1 MGAAT
6 MERHEPLE
14 IVLASASPRRRELM
28 AKVTPSFR
36 VFPVDVDEASVAE
49 SDPVRFAIEAAALK
63 AKKGGEAF
71 PSSVVIGADTVVALN
86 LRILGKPADL
96 DSAREMLRGLSGRR
110 HRVITGIALYKKS
123 EDRLLTGYELTYVTF
138 RPLTDEMIEG
148 YLDRGEYL
156 DKAGAYAVQ
165 DVGDAFVERMKGD
178 FDNVV
183 GFPAA
188 KVRRLLSLFSEPL
201 RTVTLEEL
209 AWPGGQGLAKVDG
222 RPWLVPGAV
231 PGDRS
236 VVQAV
241 GDKDRA
247 RKAEVVRM
255 EKPSPRR
262 AEPACPHFG
271 TCGGCL
277 TQHLNYGLQLE
288 LKGRHLQKILRDAAL
303 LPVDRTLL
311 EVTPSPCIYHYR
323 NKMEYSFGERDGRLV
338 LGLRER
344 VTARRQTYRRTLGLR
359 TCPIF
364 SPIVE
369 TVFPLVLG
377 FAEER
382 SLGAFDP
389 MTGKGHLRHLVLRES
404 EGTGELLAILATAGL
419 ADEDVA
425 FLAARLARAEP
436 RLRSFV
442 HAVSGR
448 RSDVVELADL
458 RLLHGLPHIDERAAE
473 LTFRIH
479 PPTFFQTNTGAA
491 ELLYER
497 IRKEVHLTPD
507 SRVLGLYCGSGP
519 IELVLAGGA
528 GMVTGID
535 SSPANIANAV
545 ENAILNGIDN
555 ARFVPGTVES
565 VLSGTLPEPADVL
578 VLDPPRPG
586 LTAKAMRRVLP
597 LAVPTVVYVSC
608 NPEALARDLKEF
620 VAAGYEIKTIV
631 PFDLFPHTPHLE
643 ILAVL
648 VRHVDRATAPAS

>member
-1 MGAAT
+1 
-6 MERHEPLE
+6 
-14 IVLASASPRRRELM
+14 M
-28 AKVTPSFR
+28 AKVAPAFR
-36 VFPVDVDEASVAE
+36 VFPVDVDESSVAE

-86 LRILGKPADL
+86 LRILGKPADRTA
-96 DSAREMLRGLSGRR
+96 AREMLQALSGRR
-110 HRVITGIALYKKS
+110 HRVITGIALYRKS
-123 EDRLLTGYELTYVTF
+123 EDRLLTGYDLTYVTF

-148 YLDRGEYL
+148 YLDRNEYL

-165 DVGDAFVERMKGD
+165 DIGDAFVERLKGD

-188 KVRRLLSLFSEPL
+188 KVRRLLGLFSEPL
-201 RTVTLEEL
+201 RTVTIEDLE
-209 AWPGGQGLAKVDG
+209 WPGDQGVATIDG
-222 RPWLVPGAV
+222 RKWFVPGAV
-231 PGDRS
+231 PGDRA
-236 VVQAV
+236 VLQVV
-241 GDKDRA
+241 GDRDRG
-247 RKAEVVRM
+247 RRAEVMRR
-255 EKPSPRR
+255 EESSAHR

-277 TQHLNYGLQLE
+277 TQHLEYGLQLE
-288 LKGRHLQKILRDAAL
+288 IKGRHLERTLAGSGL
-303 LPVDRTLL
+303 LPAGKALSP
-311 EVTPSPCIYHYR
+311 VTPSPRIYHYR

-344 VTARRQTYRRTLGLR
+344 VTARRQTYRRTLGLV

-364 SPIVE
+364 SPVVE

-382 SLGAFDP
+382 GLTAFDP
-389 MTGKGHLRHLVLRES
+389 MSGWGHLRHLVLRES
-404 EGTGELLAILATAGL
+404 ERTGELMAVLTTSGL
-419 ADEDVA
+419 ADEDA
-425 FLAARLARAEP
+425 AGLAGRLARAVP
-436 RLRSFV
+436 RLKSFV

-448 RSDVVELADL
+448 RSDVVELAETS
-458 RLLHGLPHIDERAAE
+458 LLYGEPFIDERAAG

-479 PPTFFQTNTGAA
+479 PATFFQTNTGAA

-497 IRKEVHLTPD
+497 IRKEARLTPQ

-519 IELVLAGGA
+519 IELVLAGRA
-528 GMVTGID
+528 GLVTGID

-555 ARFVPGTVES
+555 ARFIPGTVEA
-565 VLSGTLPEPADVL
+565 LLAGPRQEPSDVL

-620 VAAGYEIKTIV
+620 VAAGYAIRAIV

-643 ILAVL
+643 VLAVL
-648 VRHVDRATAPAS
+648 IRRVEQRTAPAS